1 MNIDIFDSLPDDHF
15 GVFIENEK
23 DVRKLLW
30 LLNEIGE
37 KKLRKSSITYKKKY
51 PDSDVFISTVLRWH
65 KLKVPFKVYSPAVV
79 PIYAVYVLMLE
90 DHSSLKIG
98 FTGRWPLRSYDFL
111 KTADYR
117 KFIPLD
123 KVRDFFDTNRSFSI
137 NFESERIARDFEAA
151 AKLKFE
157 AFRVP
162 SPRDR
167 GLISYGCSGKT
178 EWFDV
183 SIYDELAAYLCGLQK
198 IGPGDTVATS
208 QKLESALLHELSSF
222 ENSALPAH

>member
-1 MNIDIFDSLPDDHF
+1 MDTDIFDSLPEDHF

-30 LLNEIGE
+30 ILNAIGE
-37 KKLRKSSITYKKKY
+37 KKLRKSSSTYKKKY

-65 KLKVPFKVYSPAVV
+65 KLKVSFKVYSPIVV

-90 DHSSLKIG
+90 DHSTLKIG

-117 KFIPLD
+117 KFIPID
-123 KVRDFFDTNRSFSI
+123 KVRDFFDTSKSFSI
-137 NFESERIARDFEAA
+137 NFESARIARDFEAA
-151 AKLKFE
+151 AKLKFA

-167 GLISYGCSGKT
+167 GLISYGCAGHT
-178 EWFDV
+178 EWFDASV
-183 SIYDELAAYLCGLQK
+183 YDELSDYLCGLQMSGSS
-198 IGPGDTVATS
+198 ITVTNS
-208 QKLESALLHELSSF
+208 QKLESALLHELSLL
-222 ENSALPAH
+222 ENTDLQAH